1 LLSGALCFQLALP
14 PAALAMRPAAP
25 TQSSGLEELERS
37 LRPGVPHPRREALK
51 QWIEE
56 HKKMCRYFSATT
68 DNPSHPKWCIASSPL
83 TYSFRPNTVLTT
95 CTVTCLCGESKDIT
109 AYENA

>member
-1 LLSGALCFQLALP
+1 MSI
-14 PAALAMRPAAP
+14 
-25 TQSSGLEELERS
+25 SLESKLHIAKREDVADLFFITCTEE
-37 LRPGVPHPRREALK
+37 EALK